1 MKKDIIVSGLEDLRS
16 ISDDSDGTVYLAKR
30 TKEVG
35 TVVKVLPYSLY
46 LELKDDSFTLN
57 YLKESKKLRALSQ
70 VPNIHLAKI
79 HQIGLTGNDHYPF
92 IESELITGPDLEKLL
107 TFPNNSIFRIE
118 EVINLSLQ
126 LADALAHCH
135 SAMVTHGSLNINN
148 IRFNSETGQYV
159 LVNFGRCM
167 LTDKQRMIEVEQARS
182 VEFLAP
188 EQIRGEL
195 LLETD
200 VYSLGLVLFQ
210 ALTGSVPQNIT
221 SSISKSAEK
230 PTHLHLTIPEQIEKS
245 RADNLPINWT
255 KIEKDHEMDIPVWL
269 TKLITVSLDPEKRYR
284 NGILFKEAIHAGR
297 SNISGLST
305 GKSQSDAVE
314 SIDNKASFLMMPAV
328 KDDSEKEVEIKRLK
342 SLIIQKDGQLDVLR
356 YQTAGYNPDS
366 NKLSISKPIF
376 FTLLAL
382 LALFGILTVYSYFI
396 RKADTSG
403 RTTTYTDEGSSTGD
417 TSKNNYR
424 ADMYSDSLNG
434 TDSAAL
440 LNSIP
445 SMPEEEPAM
454 QNVTPNLNEENKKPD
469 VTKPIS
475 GTTPVTESKPKKRS
489 PVRSSASTNTKSSEN
504 ELSEN
509 AVDPP
514 VNRVSRYT
522 QAVGKAYFYDEPDVR
537 SRRPVYMVDSDE
549 SEFTATN
556 DSNGFIYVV
565 FFNTDKQITRGW
577 LRKQDLRKIN

>member
-1 MKKDIIVSGLEDLRS
+1 MKKDIRVSGLEDLRS
-16 ISDDSDGTVYLAKR
+16 ISGDADETVYLAKR
-30 TKEVG
+30 IKEMD
-35 TVVKVLPYSLY
+35 TVVKVLPYSLH
-46 LELKDDSFTLN
+46 LELKDDFFTLN
-57 YLKESKKLRALSQ
+57 YLKEGKKLRALSQ
-70 VPNIHLAKI
+70 VPNIHVAKI
-79 HQIGLTGNDHYPF
+79 YQIGLTENDHYPF

-107 TFPNNSIFRIE
+107 TFPNNPIFRIE
-118 EVINLSLQ
+118 EVVNLSLQ

-135 SAMVTHGSLNINN
+135 SAMVIHGSLNINN

-167 LTDKQRMIEVEQARS
+167 LTEKQRMIEVEQARS

-188 EQIRGEL
+188 EQIRGQL

-200 VYSLGLVLFQ
+200 VYRLGLVLFQ

-230 PTHLHLTIPEQIEKS
+230 PIQSYLTIPEQIEKS

-255 KIEKDHEMDIPVWL
+255 DIEKDHEMDIPVWL
-269 TKLITVSLDPEKRYR
+269 TKLIAVSLDPEKRYK
-284 NGILFKEAIHAGR
+284 NGILFKEAIHIGR
-297 SNISGLST
+297 SNISGLTSSK
-305 GKSQSDAVE
+305 GQSDAIE
-314 SIDNKASFLMMPAV
+314 SIDNKASIPIIPTV

-356 YQTAGYNPDS
+356 YQTADYNPDS
-366 NKLSISKPIF
+366 NKLSISKPVF

-403 RTTTYTDEGSSTGD
+403 RATTYTDENSYTGD
-417 TSKNNYR
+417 TSKNNYK
-424 ADMYSDSLNG
+424 ADMYSDSLNSLG
-434 TDSAAL
+434 SAAL

-445 SMPEEEPAM
+445 SIPEGEPAIK
-454 QNVTPNLNEENKKPD
+454 NETPNLNEENKKPD

-475 GTTPVTESKPKKRS
+475 RAAPMIESKPKKRFS
-489 PVRSSASTNTKSSEN
+489 ARRSTSIDTKSSKNESTEN
-504 ELSEN
+504 
-509 AVDPP
+509 VFDPP
-514 VNRVSRYT
+514 VNRIPRFT

-537 SRRPVYMVDSDE
+537 SRRPIYMANSGE
-549 SEFTATN
+549 SEFTATK